1 MHLIGRIL
9 LAPFQLVWFLLRL
22 VFLPVRLV
30 FKVLGWLLRFV
41 SHNLL
46 GGIIGG
52 ALGYMI
58 GRKMAEPQEMEQPQ
72 SQPSDKPRDAGSEET
87 KEREAE

>member
-1 MHLIGRIL
+1 MRLIGRIL

-22 VFLPVRLV
+22 VFLPVRFV

-58 GRKMAEPQEMEQPQ
+58 GRKMTEPQEPEQPA
-72 SQPSDKPRDAGSEET
+72 DTGTDAGSEEPGHSQ
-87 KEREAE
+87 E